1 MSGAADEA
9 RVGSAQQ
16 GRLTLI
22 AWWWRRAWG
31 SEGHERH
38 TALLIGKSTVAA
50 TLAWVLSYNVLNAQS
65 PAFAPFSAVL
75 IMQVTVYQS
84 LLQSTR
90 YVGAVAAG
98 VAVQAALGFL
108 GGPDLL
114 TFALVALVAL
124 TIGRWPA
131 LGAQGSQVAT
141 AAFFAFSTY
150 ISATS
155 NVDKITQLGQII
167 LLVLIGCS
175 VGVLVNVT
183 IFPPLR
189 LRGAEHGIHS
199 LAHALCD
206 LVSDMY
212 PALREGELDEERA
225 GHWRKRADQTG
236 ELVTQARTGLRTA
249 QESIHYNPRRLLRR
263 HRGRTSFEG
272 YGAVLEALERTLYQ
286 MASLTRS
293 LHQWS
298 KDEREGRRN
307 HRSFLRC
314 YADFVESISE
324 ITEVLAAL
332 DEDKLNEQA
341 PQLCRLAD
349 EAQQCRHRMSEH
361 AERDGLPLA
370 DPARPYGV
378 LVIEAT
384 RLMEEF
390 QYTCDVLQHHVD
402 Q

>member
-1 MSGAADEA
+1 MSGAAGEP
-9 RVGSAQQ
+9 RVASAQQ
-16 GRLTLI
+16 GRP
-22 AWWWRRAWG
+22 ARAAQWWRRAWG

-131 LGAQGSQVAT
+131 LGSQGSQVAT

-155 NVDKITQLGQII
+155 DFDKITQLGQII
-167 LLVLIGCS
+167 LLVLIGCG

-183 IFPPLR
+183 VVPPLR
-189 LRGAEHGIHS
+189 LRGAEHGIRS

-206 LVSDMY
+206 LVSDMH
-212 PALREGELDEERA
+212 PALREGELDEERT
-225 GHWRKRADQTG
+225 GHWRERADQTG
-236 ELVTQARTGLRTA
+236 ELVTHARTGLRTA
-249 QESIHYNPRRLLRR
+249 RESIHYNPRRLLRR
-263 HRGRTSFEG
+263 HRGRTSFQG

-286 MASLTRS
+286 TASLTRS
-293 LHQWS
+293 LDQWS
-298 KDEREGRRN
+298 RN
-307 HRSFLRC
+307 QHEEQHNYRGFLQC

-324 ITEVLAAL
+324 ITQVLAAL

-349 EAQQCRHRMSEH
+349 QAQECRHRVSDQ
-361 AERDGLPLA
+361 AEQDGLPLA
-370 DPARPYGV
+370 DPGRPYGV

-402 Q
+402 R